1 VGRAAFLRGVY
12 SVALV
17 LATPL
22 VCLYLL
28 YRSIRQPE
36 YRRHWAER
44 FGFYGKPGASGK
56 VIWIHAVSVGE
67 TYAAWPLI
75 DAISHALPSYAVLVT
90 HMTPTGRKASEALFG
105 DRVQRAYIAYDYP
118 WAVRHFL
125 AHFRPAVGILLE
137 TELWPNLLAAAH
149 TAGVPMMLVNA
160 RLSERSFRR
169 AKRFAS
175 LVRPA
180 LAGLHAVLAQSEPD
194 ALRLEALGAASVS
207 VMGNLKFDVTPPVA
221 QLAQGDDF
229 RRRFGDRPI
238 LLLASTREGEE
249 TLLLDALRQ
258 VVLPHATLIVMVP
271 RHPQRFDEVAALVAS
286 RGLSLARRS
295 DNQPV
300 APHVRIWLG
309 DSMGEMFAYYR
320 AASVAYVGGGLLPF
334 GTHNLIEPCAVG
346 CPVLLGPYTYNFEE
360 AAANA
365 IDAGAAVRVGNALE
379 LMQRAGEL
387 LSDPGLRAQMAQNAT
402 RFALAHRGATDR
414 ALARV
419 EAALEF

>member
-1 VGRAAFLRGVY
+1 
-12 SVALV
+12 
-17 LATPL
+17 
-22 VCLYLL
+22 
-28 YRSIRQPE
+28 
-36 YRRHWAER
+36 
-44 FGFYGKPGASGK
+44 
-56 VIWIHAVSVGE
+56 
-67 TYAAWPLI
+67 
-75 DAISHALPSYAVLVT
+75 
-90 HMTPTGRKASEALFG
+90 
-105 DRVQRAYIAYDYP
+105 
-118 WAVRHFL
+118 
-125 AHFRPAVGILLE
+125 VGILLE